1 MIKFNHKGN
10 FSKTIKFL
18 SNSKNSGSKISKVL
32 NRFGEEGVRALSKS
46 TPVDSGLTSKSWYY
60 KITETNGTIKISW
73 CNSNI
78 VKGVPIAVLLQYGHG
93 TKNGGWV
100 EGRDYI
106 NPTMKPIFDK
116 IAEQAWREV
125 SKNE

>member
-18 SNSKNSGSKISKVL
+18 SNSKNSVSKISKVL

-46 TPVDSGLTSKSWYY
+46 TPVDSGLTSNSWYY